1 MCSTVSYTRQIPA
14 GGEGKIYL
22 KVNTTGYGGR
32 RLSKSISV
40 ETNDKRRPK
49 ASLII
54 TGRVDRFYTLSPYMV
69 KLEGAVGEQIKRTIT
84 IAANEKYP
92 FKIIKDRAK
101 VGKNIRYELKEVKK
115 TGGKKYLLTV
125 ENLKKQKGRYY
136 DIIYLKTNKR
146 PLPEIVIRV
155 QGNIA
160 DIEPKSNKQK

>member
-1 MCSTVSYTRQIPA
+1 
-14 GGEGKIYL
+14 
-22 KVNTTGYGGR
+22 
-32 RLSKSISV
+32 
-40 ETNDKRRPK
+40 
-49 ASLII
+49 
-54 TGRVDRFYTLSPYMV
+54 MV

-92 FKIIKDRAK
+92 FKIIEDRAK

-115 TGGKKYLLTV
+115 TGEKKYLLTV

-146 PLPEIVIRV
+146 PLPEIIIRV

-160 DIEPKSNKQK
+160 DIKPKSNKQK